1 MEGPTELSLNLKP
14 RNHFTAI
21 APGVSHC
28 TFAAHRFQTA
38 TDLCTEITLPPFQ
51 NPIREV
57 SYRSTVG
64 KFQPPF
70 EFNYIWNS
78 STWGHPPPLV
88 CKASGE
94 VSRAAPGLTSTSWK
108 NQAALED
115 ITHPLPSSFFS
126 CSNVGVHRT
135 EQIAANPSVGI
146 SLALRAA
153 AAAVIQ
159 AALSDEPALC

>member
-64 KFQPPF
+64 QFQPSLSLITF
-70 EFNYIWNS
+70 G
-78 STWGHPPPLV
+78 TPPH
-88 CKASGE
+88 G
-94 VSRAAPGLTSTSWK
+94 
-108 NQAALED
+108 D
-115 ITHPLPSSFFS
+115 IHLLWCVKPQVKS
-126 CSNVGVHRT
+126 V
-135 EQIAANPSVGI
+135 EQHQG
-146 SLALRAA
+146 
-153 AAAVIQ
+153 
-159 AALSDEPALC
+159 